1 MISSSISNAISVRTA
16 DLNGD
21 GHPDVIASSLSD
33 DNIVWFENDGDGS
46 FDNDDFVRVGISRN
60 HD

>member
-1 MISSSISNAISVRTA
+1 M
-16 DLNGD
+16 
-21 GHPDVIASSLSD
+21 ASSLSD